1 MNIRQLRFFLQIAEL
16 GSMTRAATFLH
27 IAQPALS
34 RQMQQLEDELGV
46 TLFQRSDRGVALTDA
61 GALLRDRAVGL
72 LQHFER
78 VRQEV
83 KDEFNEPSGEV
94 AVAMPPSMLEL
105 VTLPALIAYRE
116 RCAGVLLRVIEGMS
130 GILNAWAMVERGR
143 ADLAIVTNIEPL
155 ATLDGAAFLNEPLC
169 LIGPKSAGLD
179 PAVHVS
185 LDEVAAKSLIV
196 PGRPNSLRLILETAM
211 AERKL
216 PLNVAFEGNT
226 PHLVMHAV
234 EAGLGYATLPF
245 CSAYRFYCDGRVAV
259 APIDQ
264 LEVSWAFVQSREQP
278 LSTAGEVLKNVLRET
293 VQSRVAC
300 GDWTG
305 AKLVA

>member
-1 MNIRQLRFFLQIAEL
+1 M
-16 GSMTRAATFLH
+16 
-27 IAQPALS
+27 
-34 RQMQQLEDELGV
+34 
-46 TLFQRSDRGVALTDA
+46 
-61 GALLRDRAVGL
+61 
-72 LQHFER
+72 
-78 VRQEV
+78 
-83 KDEFNEPSGEV
+83 
-94 AVAMPPSMLEL
+94 
-105 VTLPALIAYRE
+105 
-116 RCAGVLLRVIEGMS
+116 
-130 GILNAWAMVERGR
+130 
-143 ADLAIVTNIEPL
+143 
-155 ATLDGAAFLNEPLC
+155 C